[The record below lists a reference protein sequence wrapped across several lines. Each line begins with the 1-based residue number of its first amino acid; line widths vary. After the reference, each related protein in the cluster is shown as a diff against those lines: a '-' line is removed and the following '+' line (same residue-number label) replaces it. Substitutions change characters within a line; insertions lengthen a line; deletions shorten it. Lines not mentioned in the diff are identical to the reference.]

1 VRETFDRDARRLLLH
16 FDDRAE
22 LEAWVERG
30 RGYGLTARL
39 EERLDDGESVELV
52 LTSPGLS
59 LEVPTRIKQV
69 FRSGR
74 DRFGTIFEPNDWN
87 ELELGDGAARQ
98 PAGSESQESGDDGE
112 RTAAASDGTSEPT
125 SEMSGTSIA
134 FDVRQLNPSER
145 IRLASR
151 ASHNERQVLLRD
163 STPPVAMALVSNPRI
178 EATEVLEIARN
189 TQAAAGVLQ
198 RIAQDRRFSGNYEIQ
213 LALVKNPKTPS
224 PIAVRF
230 VEMLRL
236 SDLRDLAKSQAL
248 RENIRSAALRTYLK
262 RSSM

>member
-1 VRETFDRDARRLLLH
+1 MRETLDRDAGRLLLH

-22 LEAWVERG
+22 LESWIERG
-30 RGYGLTARL
+30 RGYGLTVRL
-39 EERLDDGESVELV
+39 DERLDDGAEVVLV

-74 DRFGTIFEPNDWN
+74 DRFGTVFEPADWSD
-87 ELELGDGAARQ
+87 LEPDGGAQGQAANGESR
-98 PAGSESQESGDDGE
+98 AGGE
-112 RTAAASDGTSEPT
+112 AGEPT
-125 SEMSGTSIA
+125 ASSGEETTEPADEMSGTSIA
-134 FDVRQLNPSER
+134 FDIRQLNPSER

-151 ASHNERQVLLRD
+151 ASRNERQVLLRD
-163 STPPVAMALVSNPRI
+163 PAPPVHMALVSNPRI
-178 EATEVLEIARN
+178 EAKEVLEIAKN
-189 TQAAAGVLQ
+189 SQAAAGVLQ

-224 PIAVRF
+224 PTAVRF

-248 RENIRSAALRTYLK
+248 RENVRSVALRTYLK